1 MELVDLAN
9 KVTELGPLTLVLL
22 GMGTDMHTASLF
34 PGADNLAKALSDG
47 APALVAMTAPG
58 VEEARVTLSAEVIN
72 GAMNKHLV
80 ILGDEKRAALLR
92 AEEIGDPMEAP
103 VAAVLDGLTVHWAK
117 D

>member
-1 MELVDLAN
+1 
-9 KVTELGPLTLVLL
+9 
-22 GMGTDMHTASLF
+22 
-34 PGADNLAKALSDG
+34 
-47 APALVAMTAPG
+47 MTAPG